1 MILNVIQV
9 KGGLHDQARAAGTF
23 AKKMKEPAPPTL
35 SLRRL
40 PSGVEKVIDS

>member
-9 KGGLHDQARAAGTF
+9 KGGLHDQARVVRTF
-23 AKKMKEPAPPTL
+23 AKKVKELAPPTL

-40 PSGVEKVIDS
+40 FYKSPFPLV